1 MNAMITV
8 FHLFR
13 KNPPDM
19 VPCSHFGL
27 WYDFVEGVGGGPL
40 AAIQRARNVEY
51 LEAVEIGAEITGLS
65 MSEIDAYVPDR
76 KVRGTSDKYG
86 AQESVAPDNSS
97 PDGEH
102 AEGRIQEAGRIWNSS
117 VALPDTLGSIYLV
130 KHRKICNSVIDRLEF
145 CYLPKYPFT
154 SDLEELQS
162 SGTDGGKLMGPALL
176 VPVRNS
182 DWQLTGVQRI
192 FLDERT
198 AGKPKGSKHHKF
210 SKGLLKGN
218 AGIVQRG
225 QGGGGS
231 IVYVVEGPETGA
243 SVACA
248 VDPDATVVATLSLGN
263 LSNIGNFVRCLR
275 PSKVVLALDYDVKEA
290 AKKAME
296 RATMIVVEELEKDGI
311 SWERRIPKSLDENM
325 SADWN
330 DILVTQ
336 GLDELKRQL
345 GTWKPES

>member
-1 MNAMITV
+1 MT
-8 FHLFR
+8 
-13 KNPPDM
+13 PSP
-19 VPCSHFGL
+19 HFGL

-40 AAIQRARNVEY
+40 SAIQRTRKVEY

-65 MSEIDAYVPDR
+65 MNELNIHVPDR
-76 KVRGTSDKYG
+76 KVMDTREIGGIEDAVALDKN
-86 AQESVAPDNSS
+86 VA
-97 PDGEH
+97 DGEH
-102 AEGRIQEAGRIWNSS
+102 VESRIQEAKRIWSLG
-117 VALPDTLGSIYLV
+117 VALTNTLGSKYLL
-130 KHRKICNSVIDRLEF
+130 KHRKIDSSVIDRLDF
-145 CYLPKYPFT
+145 CYLPKHPFT

-162 SGTDGGKLMGPALL
+162 STTDGERVMGPALL

-182 DWQLTGVQRI
+182 DWHLTGVQRI

-198 AGKPKGSKHHKF
+198 AGKPKGSKRHKF
-210 SKGLLKGN
+210 SKGHLKGN

-225 QGGGGS
+225 RGDS
-231 IVYVVEGPETGA
+231 PVVYVVEGPETGA

-263 LSNIGNFVRCLR
+263 FGNLGNFLR
-275 PSKVVLALDYDVKEA
+275 SLNPSKVMLAMDLDVKET
-290 AKKAME
+290 AKMAME
-296 RATMIVVEELEKDGI
+296 KATTALVGELEKEGI
-311 SWERRIPKSLDENM
+311 SWERRIPEPLQENA

-345 GTWKPES
+345 GTCEAED

>member
-1 MNAMITV
+1 MDAMTIFYHFT
-8 FHLFR
+8 R
-13 KNPPDM
+13 KNPPNM

-27 WYDFVEGVGGGPL
+27 WYDFVEGVGGGPVS
-40 AAIQRARNVEY
+40 AIQRARNVEY

-65 MSEIDAYVPDR
+65 MSELDAYVPDR
-76 KVRGTSDKYG
+76 KVRDTRDREGTVESAASDKY
-86 AQESVAPDNSS
+86 ASDAES
-97 PDGEH
+97 
-102 AEGRIQEAGRIWNSS
+102 RIREAKRIWNSS
-117 VALPDTLGSIYLV
+117 VALPDTLGSKYLV
-130 KHRKICNSVIDRLEF
+130 KHRKIHSSVIDRLDF

-162 SGTDGGKLMGPALL
+162 SKTDGEKLMGPALL

-182 DWQLTGVQRI
+182 EWHLTGVQRI

-225 QGGGGS
+225 RGGGS
-231 IVYVVEGPETGA
+231 MVYVVEGPETGA

-263 LSNIGNFVRCLR
+263 LGNVGHFVRSLK
-275 PSKVVLALDYDVKEA
+275 PTKVVLALDYDVKEA

-296 RATMIVVEELEKDGI
+296 KATTAVVEELEKDGI
-311 SWERRIPKSLDENM
+311 SWERRIPKPLQENL

-336 GLDELKRQL
+336 GIDELKRQL
-345 GTWKPES
+345 GTWEAGS